1 MHPNALSLRP
11 GYLPPGA
18 IGHGR
23 AVVKPNYAFMPPEGI
38 LSSRLPDYEQ
48 SVVHFQAAPALGA
61 EFAQALLAI
70 APGGGTRGMIL
81 AKPQHFFFVIEGTVV
96 IRLDG
101 GEPQELTAGGF
112 AYLPQGTRFSL
123 RNESPGPA
131 RVERLTKPYESIGLP
146 PPDPIVSHRDKV
158 PATNL
163 TGAEGR
169 NWKLLLGAGDFRFD
183 MEINIL
189 SFQPGAYFPDV
200 ETHIMEHGLV
210 MLEGQ
215 GLYYL
220 AGDWHEIW
228 AGDFIWMGPYCPQ
241 QFYPTG
247 FGEAAYLLYKNV
259 NRDISF

>member
-11 GYLPPGA
+11 GHLPPGA

-48 SVVHFQAAPALGA
+48 TVVHFQAAPALGA
-61 EFAQALLAI
+61 EFAQAMLVI
-70 APGGGTRGMIL
+70 GPGGGTGGMIL

-96 IRLDG
+96 IHLED

-112 AYLPQGTRFSL
+112 AYLPPQTRFSL
-123 RNESPGPA
+123 RNESGRPA

-146 PPDPIVSHRDKV
+146 PPAPIVSHRDKV

-169 NWKLLLGAGDFRFD
+169 SWKLLLGAGDFRFD

-200 ETHIMEHGLV
+200 ETHIMEARPGHARR
-210 MLEGQ
+210 
-215 GLYYL
+215 
-220 AGDWHEIW
+220 AG
-228 AGDFIWMGPYCPQ
+228 P
-241 QFYPTG
+241 
-247 FGEAAYLLYKNV
+247 LLS
-259 NRDISF
+259 RR